1 MTIEENVFKRAE
13 IDFAKLKKYG
23 FSVSDGV
30 MVYEK
35 SFMNGDV
42 RTVIKINKSGKI
54 SGEVYDE
61 VSGDA
66 YLPLRVEEMTAGYV
80 GEVRAAYIEIL
91 QNIREKCCRNNYF
104 IGAQA
109 NRVAADIKQKYGDE
123 PDFPWG
129 KYDDYGVFRN
139 PDNAKWY
146 ALIMT
151 IDKSKII
158 PAESGKVEVVNIK
171 LNEYKIPVLVKQ
183 SGFYP
188 AYHMNKKYWITITL
202 DDTLQDDVIMQ
213 YLEESHSF
221 TLKKYNKR
229 RNHNL

>member
-1 MTIEENVFKRAE
+1 MTIEENIFKRAE
-13 IDFAKLKKYG
+13 VDFTKLKKYG
-23 FSVSDGV
+23 FSVSGDA

-35 SFMNGDV
+35 SFMNGDFIA
-42 RTVIKINKSGKI
+42 VIKIDRSGKI
-54 SGEVYDE
+54 RGEVYDE
-61 VSGDA
+61 VSGDV

-91 QNIREKCCRNNYF
+91 QNIREKCCRENYF
-104 IGAQA
+104 VGVQA
-109 NRVAADIKQKYGDE
+109 NRIAADIKQKYGDD

-158 PAESGKVEVVNIK
+158 PTDTGKIEVLNIK
-171 LNEYKIPVLVKQ
+171 LNEDKIPLLIKQ
-183 SGFYP
+183 KGFYP
-188 AYHMNKKYWITITL
+188 AYHMNKKYWITISL

-213 YLEESHSF
+213 YLEESHEF
-221 TLKKYNKR
+221 TQRKTNKQ
-229 RNHNL
+229 RNHNS